1 MLFLEKGSVSIQ
13 NCSNIIMNPNRVTSM
28 NRETGQT
35 QRKVRFPNILR
46 RKAAK
51 KEPAKVVD
59 ETEYPSC
66 QTQRLRMRKVTFTIL
81 SRVVQH
87 LRRV

>member
-1 MLFLEKGSVSIQ
+1 MNSFTVGFPKQCFFGESSVLIK
-13 NCSNIIMNPNRVTSM
+13 NCSNIIMNPNEAIYM
-28 NRETGQT
+28 NRKTGQT

-59 ETEYPSC
+59 QTEYPSC
-66 QTQRLRMRKVTFTIL
+66 QTQGCGCGK
-81 SRVVQH
+81 
-87 LRRV
+87 

>member
-1 MLFLEKGSVSIQ
+1 
-13 NCSNIIMNPNRVTSM
+13 MNPNEATYM
-28 NRETGQT
+28 NRKTGQT

-59 ETEYPSC
+59 QTEYPSC
-66 QTQRLRMRKVTFTIL
+66 QTQGCGCGK
-81 SRVVQH
+81 
-87 LRRV
+87 